1 MEQFVDDYFSV
12 EKFKKAY
19 GRRIKQLADR
29 SFWPELKLLQMWVHH
44 SVRERLVIK
53 GKIG

>member
-1 MEQFVDDYFSV
+1 MEEELNNLLTGVF
-12 EKFKKAY
+12 
-19 GRRIKQLADR
+19 G
-29 SFWPELKLLQMWVHH
+29 PELKLLQMWVHH